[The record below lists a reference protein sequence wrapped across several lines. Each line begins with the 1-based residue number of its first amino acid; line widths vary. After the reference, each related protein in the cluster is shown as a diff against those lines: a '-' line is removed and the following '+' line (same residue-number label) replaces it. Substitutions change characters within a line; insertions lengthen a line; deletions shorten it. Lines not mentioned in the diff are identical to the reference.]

1 MCFLIHL
8 KMGLLE
14 LVGAE
19 REGCK
24 KGSQDHIR
32 GAGEYKRASQ
42 MALVVKIKNLPAD
55 TGDIRDA
62 GSITG

>member
-1 MCFLIHL
+1 
-8 KMGLLE
+8 MGLLE
-14 LVGAE
+14 LVGVE

-32 GAGEYKRASQ
+32 AAGKYKRASQ
-42 MALVVKIKNLPAD
+42 MVLVLKIKNSPAD
-55 TGDIRDA
+55 TGDVRDA